1 MGNEIELGDAG
12 REYAA
17 AHAAQYVARDLP
29 RALQLYKTLMAS
41 HPSTPEADYSWT
53 QVGNIVNTV
62 IPKHELQDA
71 QLALAFAHFAQQ
83 SARSTAV

>member
-41 HPSTPEADYSWT
+41 HPNTPEADYAWT

-62 IPKHELQDA
+62 IPKHELQHA
-71 QLALAFAHFAQQ
+71 QMALAFAHFAQAP
-83 SARSTAV
+83 ARSTTV